1 MKIIDRIQSGLTLSF
16 EVYPPKADKPLDPL
30 LQTLDRLYSLAPD
43 FISCTF
49 GAMGSNKGRN
59 MEVVRSIQASGQC
72 EALSHYTCVGNTR
85 ADVLAALSDYAD
97 AGVENLLA
105 LRGDFPAGV
114 SATQGEFEHANELI
128 AFIRSHTSRFSLAAA
143 CYPEKHLLAESID
156 ADIDALL
163 KKQDAGAAFLMTQ
176 LCYSVENYLKFI
188 ERARK
193 RGVSLPIV
201 AGVLPLL
208 KKDGLVRMTLS
219 NGCSIPAEV
228 AALVGRYG
236 ESEESFRAAGHD
248 FTVSL
253 VQRLIRE
260 GASGIHLYTLNRFED
275 VADLVCDAGLREKTV
290 SQDNAFSLNHNTL

>member
-16 EVYPPKADKPLDPL
+16 EVFPPKADKPLEPL
-30 LQTLDRLYSLAPD
+30 LDTLEQLYSLNPD
-43 FISCTF
+43 FISCTY

-59 MEVVRSIQASGQC
+59 LEVVKSIQQSGKC
-72 EALSHYTCVGNTR
+72 EALSHYTCVGNSR
-85 ADVLAALSDYAD
+85 EDVLSALSDYAEE
-97 AGVENLLA
+97 GVENLLA

-114 SATQGEFEHANELI
+114 AETQGDFAHANELI
-128 AFIRSHTSRFSLAAA
+128 AFIRAQTSLFSLAAA

-163 KKQDAGAAFLMTQ
+163 KKQDAGADFLMTQ
-176 LCYSVENYLKFI
+176 LCYSVENYLRFI
-188 ERARK
+188 DRARK
-193 RGVSLPIV
+193 RGVTLPIV

-228 AALVGRYG
+228 ASLVGRYG
-236 ESEESFRAAGHD
+236 AEEESFRAAGHE

-260 GASGIHLYTLNRFED
+260 GANGIHLYTLNRFED
-275 VADLVCDAGLREKTV
+275 VADLVRDAGIRDKAE
-290 SQDNAFSLNHNTL
+290 SSR

>member
-1 MKIIDRIQSGLTLSF
+1 MKIIDRIQAGMTLSF
-16 EVYPPKADKPLDPL
+16 EVFPPKSDKPLEPL
-30 LQTLDRLYSLAPD
+30 LATLEQLYTLSPD
-43 FISCTF
+43 FISCTY

-59 MEVVRSIQASGQC
+59 LEVVKSIQQGGKC
-72 EALSHYTCVGNTR
+72 EALSHYTCVGNSKD
-85 ADVLAALSDYAD
+85 DVLAALADYES

-105 LRGDFPAGV
+105 LRGDFPVGV
-114 SATQGEFEHANELI
+114 AQTNGDFSHANELI
-128 AFIRSHTSRFSLAAA
+128 SFIRSQTDRFSLAAA

-163 KKQDAGAAFLMTQ
+163 LKQDAGASFLMTQ
-176 LCYSVENYLKFI
+176 LCYSIENYLRFI
-188 ERARK
+188 DRARK

-201 AGVLPLL
+201 AGILPLL

-236 ESEESFRAAGHD
+236 ESEESFRSAGHA

-253 VQRLIRE
+253 VQRLMQE
-260 GASGIHLYTLNRFED
+260 GANGIHLYTLNRFED
-275 VADLVCDAGLREKTV
+275 VADLVFDAGIR
-290 SQDNAFSLNHNTL
+290 SNA

>member
-1 MKIIDRIQSGLTLSF
+1 MKIIDRIRSGLTLSF
-16 EVYPPKADKPLDPL
+16 EVYPPKADRPLAPL
-30 LQTLDRLYSLAPD
+30 LATLERLYTLSPD
-43 FISCTF
+43 FISCTY

-59 MEVVRSIQASGQC
+59 LEVVSGIQARGAC
-72 EALSHYTCVGNTR
+72 EALSHYTCVGNSR
-85 ADVLAALSDYAD
+85 ADVIEALKAYAA

-105 LRGDFPAGV
+105 LRGDFPSGF
-114 SATQGEFEHANELI
+114 SETNGDFSHASELI
-128 AFIRSHTSRFSLAAA
+128 AFIRANTDSFSLAGA
-143 CYPEKHLLAESID
+143 CYPEKHLLADTLD

-163 KKQDAGAAFLMTQ
+163 KKQDAGADFLMTQ
-176 LCYSVENYLKFI
+176 LCYSVENYLRFV

-193 RGVSLPIV
+193 RGVRLPII

-236 ESEESFRAAGHD
+236 QSEESFRAAGHA

-260 GASGIHLYTLNRFED
+260 GANGIHLYTLNRFED
-275 VADLVCDAGLREKTV
+275 VADLVFDAGIRK
-290 SQDNAFSLNHNTL
+290 NAAAHR

>member
-1 MKIIDRIQSGLTLSF
+1 MKIIDRILKKQTLSF
-16 EVYPPKADKPLDPL
+16 EVFPPKSDKPLEPL
-30 LQTLDRLYSLAPD
+30 MSTLERLYALSPD
-43 FISCTF
+43 FISCTY

-59 MEVVRSIQASGQC
+59 LEVVTAIQESGEC
-72 EALSHYTCVGNTR
+72 DALSHYTCVGNCR
-85 ADVLAALSDYAD
+85 LDVEDALADYSN

-114 SATQGEFEHANELI
+114 VGTDGDFSHADGLI
-128 AFIRSHTSRFSLAAA
+128 SFIRSKTDRFCIAAA
-143 CYPEKHLLAESID
+143 CYPEKHLLADSLD

-163 KKQDAGAAFLMTQ
+163 LKQEAGASYFISQ
-176 LCYSVENYLKFI
+176 LCYSVENYLRFVDK
-188 ERARK
+188 ARK
-193 RGVSLPIV
+193 RGVTLPII

-236 ESEESFRAAGHD
+236 ESEESFRAAGHE

-253 VQRLIRE
+253 VRRFLAE
-260 GASGIHLYTLNRFED
+260 GAAGIHLYTLNRYED
-275 VADLVCDAGLREKTV
+275 VADVVLDAGIR
-290 SQDNAFSLNHNTL
+290 

>member
-16 EVYPPKADKPLDPL
+16 EVFPPKADKPLEPL
-30 LQTLDRLYSLAPD
+30 LDTLEQLYSLNPD
-43 FISCTF
+43 FISCTY

-59 MEVVRSIQASGQC
+59 LEVVRSIQQSGKC
-72 EALSHYTCVGNTR
+72 EALSHYTCVGNR
-85 ADVLAALSDYAD
+85 REDVLSALSDYAE

-114 SATQGEFEHANELI
+114 AETKGDFAHANELI
-128 AFIRSHTSRFSLAAA
+128 AFIRSQTSRFSLAAA
-143 CYPEKHLLAESID
+143 CYPEKHLLAESTD

-163 KKQDAGAAFLMTQ
+163 KKQDAGADFLMTQ
-176 LCYSVENYLKFI
+176 LCYSVENYLRFI
-188 ERARK
+188 DRARK

-228 AALVGRYG
+228 ASLVGRYG
-236 ESEESFRAAGHD
+236 AEEESFRAAGHE

-260 GASGIHLYTLNRFED
+260 GANGIHLYTLNRFED
-275 VADLVCDAGLREKTV
+275 VADLVRDAGIREK
-290 SQDNAFSLNHNTL
+290 SESSR

>member
-1 MKIIDRIQSGLTLSF
+1 MKIIDRIQSGPTLSF
-16 EVYPPKADKPLDPL
+16 EVFPPKSDKPLEPL
-30 LQTLDRLYSLAPD
+30 LGTLEQLYALTPD
-43 FISCTF
+43 FISCTY

-59 MEVVRSIQASGQC
+59 LEVVRSIQESGTC
-72 EALSHYTCVGNTR
+72 EALSHYTCVGNSRT
-85 ADVLAALSDYAD
+85 DVLSALAEYES

-114 SATQGEFEHANELI
+114 EQTNGDFSHANELI
-128 AFIRSHTSRFSLAAA
+128 SFIRAQTNRFSLAAA
-143 CYPEKHLLAESID
+143 CYPEKHLLADSLD

-176 LCYSVENYLKFI
+176 LCYSVENYLRFVD
-188 ERARK
+188 RARK
-193 RGVSLPIV
+193 RGVVLPIV

-228 AALVGRYG
+228 ASLVGRYG
-236 ESEESFRAAGHD
+236 ENEESFRAAGHA

-253 VQRLIRE
+253 VQRLIKE
-260 GASGIHLYTLNRFED
+260 GTSGIHLYTLNRYTD
-275 VADLVCDAGLREKTV
+275 VAELVFDAGIREKPR
-290 SQDNAFSLNHNTL
+290 S

>member
-16 EVYPPKADKPLDPL
+16 EVFPPKSDKPLEPL
-30 LQTLDRLYSLAPD
+30 LDTLDQLYTLKPD
-43 FISCTF
+43 FISCTY

-59 MEVVRSIQASGQC
+59 LEVVERIQSGGAC

-85 ADVLAALSDYAD
+85 ADVESALEEYAAI
-97 AGVENLLA
+97 GVENLLA

-114 SATQGEFEHANELI
+114 AHTNGDFLHANELI
-128 AFIRSHTSRFSLAAA
+128 SFIRERSDRFSLAAA
-143 CYPEKHLLAESID
+143 CYPEKHLLADSLD
-156 ADIDALL
+156 ADIEALL
-163 KKQDAGAAFLMTQ
+163 KKQDAGASFLMTQ
-176 LCYSVENYLKFI
+176 LCYSVENYLRFV

-193 RGVSLPIV
+193 RGVTLPIV

-228 AALVGRYG
+228 SALVGRYG
-236 ESEESFRAAGHD
+236 ESEESFRSAGHD

-253 VQRLIRE
+253 VQRLIAE
-260 GASGIHLYTLNRFED
+260 GTSGIHLYTLNRFDD
-275 VADLVCDAGLREKTV
+275 VEHLVYDAGIREKT
-290 SQDNAFSLNHNTL
+290 QANR

>member
-1 MKIIDRIQSGLTLSF
+1 MKIIDRIQSGPTLSF
-16 EVYPPKADKPLDPL
+16 EVFPPKSDKPLEPL
-30 LQTLDRLYSLAPD
+30 LGTLEQLYALTPD
-43 FISCTF
+43 FISCTY

-59 MEVVRSIQASGQC
+59 LEVVRSIQESGTC
-72 EALSHYTCVGNTR
+72 EALSHYTCVGNSR
-85 ADVLAALSDYAD
+85 ADVLSALAEYES

-114 SATQGEFEHANELI
+114 EQTNGDFSHANELI
-128 AFIRSHTSRFSLAAA
+128 SFIRAQTNRFSLAAA
-143 CYPEKHLLAESID
+143 CYPEKHLLADSLD

-176 LCYSVENYLKFI
+176 LCYSVENYLRFI
-188 ERARK
+188 DRARK
-193 RGVSLPIV
+193 RGVVLPIV

-228 AALVGRYG
+228 ATLVGRYG
-236 ESEESFRAAGHD
+236 ENEESFRAAGHA

-253 VQRLIRE
+253 VQRLIKE
-260 GASGIHLYTLNRFED
+260 GTSGIHLYTLNRYTD
-275 VADLVCDAGLREKTV
+275 VAELVFDAGIREKPR
-290 SQDNAFSLNHNTL
+290 S

>member
-16 EVYPPKADKPLDPL
+16 EVFPPKADKPLEPL
-30 LQTLDRLYSLAPD
+30 LDTLEQLYSLNPD
-43 FISCTF
+43 FISCTY

-59 MEVVRSIQASGQC
+59 LEVVRSIQQSGKC
-72 EALSHYTCVGNTR
+72 EALSHYTCVGNSR
-85 ADVLAALSDYAD
+85 EDVLSALSDYAE

-114 SATQGEFEHANELI
+114 AETKGDFAHANELI
-128 AFIRSHTSRFSLAAA
+128 AFIRSQTSRFSLAAA
-143 CYPEKHLLAESID
+143 CYPEKHLLAESMD

-163 KKQDAGAAFLMTQ
+163 KKQDAGADFLMTQ
-176 LCYSVENYLKFI
+176 LCYSVENYLRFI
-188 ERARK
+188 DRARK

-228 AALVGRYG
+228 ASLVGRYG
-236 ESEESFRAAGHD
+236 AEEESFRAAGHE

-253 VQRLIRE
+253 VQRLIQE
-260 GASGIHLYTLNRFED
+260 GANGIHLYTLNRFED
-275 VADLVCDAGLREKTV
+275 VADLVHDAGIREK
-290 SQDNAFSLNHNTL
+290 SESSR

>member
-16 EVYPPKADKPLDPL
+16 EVFPPKSDKPLEPL
-30 LQTLDRLYSLAPD
+30 LDTLDQLYTLKPD
-43 FISCTF
+43 FISCTY

-59 MEVVRSIQASGQC
+59 LEVVERIQSGGAC

-85 ADVLAALSDYAD
+85 ADVESALEEYAAI
-97 AGVENLLA
+97 GVENLLA

-114 SATQGEFEHANELI
+114 AHTNGDFLHANELI
-128 AFIRSHTSRFSLAAA
+128 SFIRERTDRFSLAAA
-143 CYPEKHLLAESID
+143 CYPEKHLLADSLDTDIES
-156 ADIDALL
+156 LL
-163 KKQDAGAAFLMTQ
+163 KKQDAGASFLMTQ
-176 LCYSVENYLKFI
+176 LCYSVENYLRFI

-193 RGVSLPIV
+193 RGVTLPIV

-228 AALVGRYG
+228 SALVGRYG
-236 ESEESFRAAGHD
+236 ESEESFRSAGHD

-253 VQRLIRE
+253 VQRLIAE
-260 GASGIHLYTLNRFED
+260 GTCGIHLYTLNRFED
-275 VADLVCDAGLREKTV
+275 VEHLVYDAGIREKP
-290 SQDNAFSLNHNTL
+290 QANR